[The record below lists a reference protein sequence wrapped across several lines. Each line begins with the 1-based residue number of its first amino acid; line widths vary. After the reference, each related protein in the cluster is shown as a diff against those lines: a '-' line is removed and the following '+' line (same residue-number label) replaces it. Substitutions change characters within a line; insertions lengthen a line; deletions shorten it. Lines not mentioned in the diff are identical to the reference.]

1 MKRSSLVPL
10 VMAFAAVLFYPAL
23 AAAQDAKAAAP
34 KTYKTLADE
43 DLPAVAEKLRPP
55 SATAAQMGVALVRT
69 NQKVIYQRYDRDKK
83 RLRTGTVLQVPDEA
97 TVMKLDA
104 AKAETEF
111 KRIWGAEQHFRT
123 GLTLEK
129 SKNMPKAFVSY
140 VEAAKLGHGLAQYRL
155 GQLYDRDITNSV
167 DRDVQESVKWYQKAR
182 ENQVNV
188 PKPMSGDRPGFSS
201 K

>member
-1 MKRSSLVPL
+1 MKQRRSLIILLAAALFHP
-10 VMAFAAVLFYPAL
+10 AFAG
-23 AAAQDAKAAAP
+23 AQDAKAAAA
-34 KTYKTLADE
+34 KTYKVQEGE
-43 DLPAVAEKLRPP
+43 DLPALAEKLKPAG
-55 SATAAQMGVALVRT
+55 ATANQMGVALVQT
-69 NQKVIYQRYDRDKK
+69 NQKVIYQRYDRDNK
-83 RLRTGTVLQVPDEA
+83 RLRTGTVLKIPDDA
-97 TVMKLDA
+97 TVMKMDP
-104 AKAETEF
+104 AKADTEF
-111 KRIWGAEQHFRT
+111 TRVWTAEQHFRT

-129 SKNMPKAFVSY
+129 SKDMPHAFVSY